1 MVAMDYLYVANWS
14 LWTDIK
20 ILLRTA
26 SCGPLS
32 GAVTLHDPD
41 CSTDFAARTGI
52 QHMNLVF
59 GHRSSV
65 AQQICNNPSCAMA
78 SKDSRFSR

>member
-1 MVAMDYLYVANWS
+1 MDGHQDPVADRFVR
-14 LWTDIK
+14 D
-20 ILLRTA
+20 
-26 SCGPLS
+26 PLS